1 VAAVRPRYLKFRPKP
16 LNSFLMVDPAEKAEH
31 AISALMRFVVSLII
45 PLWAIA
51 MLVLGVEYRSLW
63 WLGCGLVVGAIG
75 LLFMVGN
82 PLARPLLDERESW
95 RPLSPP
101 KSPSDSPQA

>member
-1 VAAVRPRYLKFRPKP
+1 MADRVE
-16 LNSFLMVDPAEKAEH
+16 NAEH
-31 AISALMRFVVSLII
+31 AISVLMRFVVSLII
-45 PLWAIA
+45 PLWALA

-101 KSPSDSPQA
+101 KHDSTGQTSS